1 MVWRAGAARVLGF
14 LLLLLPL
21 AACGGSEPPASKAP
35 DRTPKVAESAEAL
48 GEIEQEINDQIV
60 DALERA
66 FLKADQKLLP
76 PIKPGIKSDTSEQLN
91 HSINRSREFRLDR
104 VTFELHES
112 VSSGRRDRFHDLSG
126 SYRLKGIPAD
136 LPISAEIRV
145 EPDGNGKWQLRW
157 FNWVRHPVWILHE
170 PVQRT
175 QMPAALIFHPPGFDP
190 RELSGL
196 IAEARTN
203 LGKSLPGVGSKT
215 YLVLMPA
222 DHSDFL
228 RVGSGSASVSVT
240 QTTRGREFETSEPW
254 LIVDPRDWEDAD
266 PQSRRTLIL
275 HEVTHA
281 ILAPRTSP
289 MVPDW
294 VSEGIAVYYSGDPGL
309 EPIRREPEELDENS
323 LMEVAHAWP
332 SLSLPDYALSGAAIS
347 VLADRFGEK
356 KVLTFLEAFDEEM
369 TDEELERIA
378 RSRIPSTADDIT
390 KDLTPR
396 LIQKSF
402 DMSIEQ
408 LDAEAKA
415 WIRARI

>member
-1 MVWRAGAARVLGF
+1 MVWRAGAARVFGF
-14 LLLLLPL
+14 LLLLLPV
-21 AACGGSEPPASKAP
+21 AACGESEPPASKAP
-35 DRTPKVAESAEAL
+35 DRTPKVAESAEVL

-60 DALERA
+60 DPLERA
-66 FLKADQKLLP
+66 FLKADRKLLP
-76 PIKPGIKSDTSEQLN
+76 PLKPGIKSDTSEQLN

-112 VSSGRRDRFHDLSG
+112 VSSGRRERSHGLSG

-136 LPISAEIRV
+136 LPISADIRV
-145 EPDGNGKWQLRW
+145 EPDEDGRWQLRW
-157 FNWVRHPVWILHE
+157 FDWVRQPVWILHE

-190 RELSGL
+190 RELNGL
-196 IAEARTN
+196 IAEARSN
-203 LGKSLPGVGSKT
+203 LGKSLSGVGSKT
-215 YLVLMPA
+215 YLVLM
-222 DHSDFL
+222 
-228 RVGSGSASVSVT
+228 
-240 QTTRGREFETSEPW
+240 
-254 LIVDPRDWEDAD
+254 
-266 PQSRRTLIL
+266 
-275 HEVTHA
+275 
-281 ILAPRTSP
+281 
-289 MVPDW
+289 
-294 VSEGIAVYYSGDPGL
+294 PGL

-323 LMEVAHAWP
+323 LMEVVHAWP